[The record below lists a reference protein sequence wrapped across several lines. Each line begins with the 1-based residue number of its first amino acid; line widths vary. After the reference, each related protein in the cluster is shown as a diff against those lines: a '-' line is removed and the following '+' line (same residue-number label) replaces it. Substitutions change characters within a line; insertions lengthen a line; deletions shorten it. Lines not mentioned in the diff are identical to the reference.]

1 MIKLLNVQLSND
13 QQVTQEKFE
22 TFLEIIKI
30 RGIDQAIQDA
40 IIQATIAGNWHKVSQ
55 LADFAI
61 GIGASSTGLSKSVD
75 EDDTL
80 MYLELPKRITKALE
94 NQGIITVANLIEWTF
109 EELLIIKG
117 IRASSAQKIAV
128 ALEKKT
134 RYYFAR
140 MEEMAKKI
148 EEQKSTSVLEAAS
161 KSSKINFQLTHEF
174 F

>member
-1 MIKLLNVQLSND
+1 MIKILDVQLSND

-22 TFLEIIKI
+22 TFLELIKI
-30 RGIDQAIQDA
+30 HGIDQAIQDA

-61 GIGASSTGLSKSVD
+61 GIGASSIGLSKSVD
-75 EDDTL
+75 EDNTL

-128 ALEKKT
+128 ALEKKLGIT
-134 RYYFAR
+134 LPGWRKWQR
-140 MEEMAKKI
+140 KLRSKNQHKCWKQP
-148 EEQKSTSVLEAAS
+148 QKVLKLIS
-161 KSSKINFQLTHEF
+161 N
-174 F
+174 